1 MLASLVPLKATV
13 AAAGNATVSVVSEYP
28 FEDIANISVTA
39 GSVPT
44 VLKLRIPA
52 WASKCTVNGQSV
64 ANGTYHAVSVAAA
77 TTVRLL
83 VELRPEIVIEKGM

>member
-13 AAAGNATVSVVSEYP
+13 AAAGNATVSVVSGYP
-28 FEDIANISVTA
+28 FEDVANVSVTTGA
-39 GSVPT
+39 VPT
-44 VLKLRIPA
+44 VLKLRVPA

-64 ANGTYHAVSVAAA
+64 PNGTYHVVSVAAD
-77 TTVRLL
+77 TTVRLF